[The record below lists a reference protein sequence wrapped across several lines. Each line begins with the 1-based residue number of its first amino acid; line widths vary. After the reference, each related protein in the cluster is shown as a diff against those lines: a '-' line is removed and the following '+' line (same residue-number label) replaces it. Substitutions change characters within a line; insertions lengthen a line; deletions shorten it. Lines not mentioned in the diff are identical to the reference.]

1 MSTTTSTPTSLT
13 PAQHPADG
21 PPDGE
26 PGSIGARLRGELCCP
41 FDRAG
46 INIEGFDAGATPHAR
61 SKKRAQR
68 ELEGEL
74 CSALFD
80 AHELLMA
87 HEERAVLL
95 VLQGLDASGKSG
107 TIKHVVSSMNPVGV
121 RVATFK
127 EPEGDEEDEPFLHR
141 IERAL
146 PEPGQLAVFDRSHYE
161 DAIVPAVHERDS
173 DDVVDERIAA
183 IRDFEE
189 RISHEGI
196 VVVKCL
202 LHLSYDEQRERFLR
216 RLRRPDKRWKFSDAD
231 LETRRRWTQFVAAYG
246 TVIGRTSTDVAPWY
260 VVPSDNKW
268 YRNWAIAHILLDVLR
283 GLHDDY
289 PHPDLGLDSLREELQ
304 PPH

>member
-1 MSTTTSTPTSLT
+1 MSIATA
-13 PAQHPADG
+13 PANPADV

-26 PGSIGARLRGELCCP
+26 SGSIGARLRADLRCP

-46 INIEGFDAGATPHAR
+46 INIEGFDPGATLHAR
-61 SKKRAQR
+61 SKRRAQR

-87 HEERAVLL
+87 HEERSVLL

-121 RVATFK
+121 RVTSFK
-127 EPEGDEEDEPFLHR
+127 EPEGDEEAEPFLRR

-146 PEPGQLAVFDRSHYE
+146 PEPGQLGVFDRSHYE
-161 DAIVPAVHERDS
+161 DAIVPAVHERDA

-189 RISHEGI
+189 RITHEGI

-202 LHLSYDEQRERFLR
+202 LHLSYDEQRERVLR

-231 LETRRRWTQFVAAYG
+231 LETRRLWTQFVAAYG
-246 TVIGRTSTDVAPWY
+246 AVIGRTSTGVAPWH
-260 VVPSDNKW
+260 VIPSDHKW

-289 PHPDLGLDSLREELQ
+289 PHPDLDLEALRAQLQ